1 MKQFQVFRYIKKYQA
16 VIAACSILAGVFFY
30 WFANRYLQS
39 YTASAVIEYTDSSAE
54 NGQAPNGSPIDISE
68 IYSSNIIVKAI
79 ENLGMSTEQVN
90 IDSIRGSI
98 QVEEIITEEEQKTID
113 ANIDQ
118 GIENTFHPTRYL
130 ITFNVG
136 SGVGGEYARAVLNE
150 ILDVYTAYYG
160 ENYVNTSSSVNG
172 ISDVYSKDY
181 DYIEMLET
189 IDASVDSAMQYIND
203 KMVED
208 DHFRA
213 YETGYSFRDLYN
225 EFAKI
230 SQNEIPKLS
239 AEVLSKKITKNRDV
253 LLAKYQKRNN
263 DMAIEN
269 NGYTEQI
276 NKLIQ
281 IIDSYVEMMS
291 ESDNTN
297 ITSEYILQGVFGYQ
311 DENGNVLTGDKTTEY
326 DQLLDNYVSYR
337 SGFENNVISTAYN
350 QYILDVFS
358 TAPSVSPQEEMDE
371 MEGRIQDMVERI
383 NSLYNIFDRTND
395 EYNEKLGAS
404 SIAIISSVGVT
415 EGISIQR
422 YTALVVVL
430 FGIIGCLGVVFLGRV
445 EDIIDYYAFTNKID
459 GLPNR
464 AKCDRYI
471 ANMERRILP
480 SQFSCLVFKLTNL
493 KEANQ
498 RLGRSAGDSMMKD
511 FADILKGIFAASDKT
526 FVGNNGSGQYFVFA
540 ENLTDRQA
548 EASVRQMESVV
559 EEISVNKSYAIQFQS
574 GFANA
579 DQEQCF
585 HIRKLLSIAM
595 QRVNG
600 EKRTTV
606 QPEAEMTVSEAAAA
620 RESNFS
626 DSKATGSRD
635 SISLENQRGDVNR
648 FRQKEDYYEKFL
660 RKKQAKSRN

>member
-311 DENGNVLTGDKTTEY
+311 DENGNVLTGDSMTSSLTTMCHIGQ
-326 DQLLDNYVSYR
+326 DSKIMSYLPPIT
-337 SGFENNVISTAYN
+337 NISWMY
-350 QYILDVFS
+350 F
-358 TAPSVSPQEEMDE
+358 PQRRQFLPRKRWMRWKAES
-371 MEGRIQDMVERI
+371 RIWWNGLIHCTISLTER
-383 NSLYNIFDRTND
+383 
-395 EYNEKLGAS
+395 
-404 SIAIISSVGVT
+404 
-415 EGISIQR
+415 
-422 YTALVVVL
+422 
-430 FGIIGCLGVVFLGRV
+430 
-445 EDIIDYYAFTNKID
+445 
-459 GLPNR
+459 
-464 AKCDRYI
+464 
-471 ANMERRILP
+471 
-480 SQFSCLVFKLTNL
+480 
-493 KEANQ
+493 
-498 RLGRSAGDSMMKD
+498 MMNTMRNWE
-511 FADILKGIFAASDKT
+511 L
-526 FVGNNGSGQYFVFA
+526 
-540 ENLTDRQA
+540 QA
-548 EASVRQMESVV
+548 
-559 EEISVNKSYAIQFQS
+559 FQS
-574 GFANA
+574 YLVWA
-579 DQEQCF
+579 
-585 HIRKLLSIAM
+585 
-595 QRVNG
+595 
-600 EKRTTV
+600 
-606 QPEAEMTVSEAAAA
+606 
-620 RESNFS
+620 
-626 DSKATGSRD
+626 
-635 SISLENQRGDVNR
+635 
-648 FRQKEDYYEKFL
+648 
-660 RKKQAKSRN
+660 